1 MTTDFGTEEPLVT
14 LIVLVEVWN
23 SKQQQQNV
31 LWKIQEEL
39 ETITTNPTFVEFCNE
54 RKQLNMEKTTK
65 KTGIK
70 RLLPLPPIFRD

>member
-1 MTTDFGTEEPLVT
+1 MTTDFGIEEPLVT
-14 LIVLVEVWN
+14 LIVLVEVRN
-23 SKQQQQNV
+23 SKQQQQNL

-54 RKQLNMEKTTK
+54 RKQLNMEKTTR

-70 RLLPLPPIFRD
+70 RLLPLPQIFRD

>member
-1 MTTDFGTEEPLVT
+1 MTTDFGIEEPLVT
-14 LIVLVEVWN
+14 LIVLVEVRN
-23 SKQQQQNV
+23 SKQQQQNL

-54 RKQLNMEKTTK
+54 RKQLNMEKTTM

-70 RLLPLPPIFRD
+70 RLLPLPQIFRD